1 MTDYTNQNAPASTEP
16 LDAVFATDG
25 PQMGAASIASIPSDR
40 LYRLAALT
48 AGIFL
53 LVSLL

>member
-1 MTDYTNQNAPASTEP
+1 MTDHRDERAPYSAGEP
-16 LDAVFATDG
+16 LDALSPAFAGGGDQVG
-25 PQMGAASIASIPSDR
+25 SIPADR
-40 LYRLAALT
+40 VYRLAALT

>member
-1 MTDYTNQNAPASTEP
+1 MTDRTTQNAPYSAADQLE
-16 LDAVFATDG
+16 AAFIQDG
-25 PQMGAASIASIPSDR
+25 AQIASIPSDR

>member
-1 MTDYTNQNAPASTEP
+1 MTDHRDERAPSSAGEP
-16 LDAVFATDG
+16 LDALSPAFAGGGIDV
-25 PQMGAASIASIPSDR
+25 ASIPADR
-40 LYRLAALT
+40 VYRLAALT

>member
-1 MTDYTNQNAPASTEP
+1 MIQHHNENAPYSIGEQQDALSSAFAGAGTE
-16 LDAVFATDG
+16 A
-25 PQMGAASIASIPSDR
+25 ASIPSDR